1 MLSGEML
8 NSILSSNTEESREA
22 VIAYTRFLITERL
35 SSSNASIY
43 LKILQKN
50 IKESADIIFKN
61 RTPELLFS
69 SIKITR
75 ELITSGI
82 RILSDYKAKELYMPI
97 LLSLLSILKKGY
109 HNPSVG
115 LSVYKLS
122 VSDLHHIGKYLISNE
137 PRISDMIQ
145 DILEALACT
154 GEDKTLS
161 ICAKGILN
169 SILDNSKKLS
179 DVIPGVLLV

>member
-1 MLSGEML
+1 MLPGEML
-8 NSILSSNTEESREA
+8 NSILSSNTEESRGA
-22 VIAYTRFLITERL
+22 VIAYARFLITERL
-35 SSSNASIY
+35 SSSNAAIY

-50 IKESADIIFKN
+50 IKEAANIIFEN

-69 SIKITR
+69 NVKITR
-75 ELITSGI
+75 ELIVSGI
-82 RILSDYKAKELYMPI
+82 RILSEYKAKELYMPI
-97 LLSLLSILKKGY
+97 LLSLLGIFKNGY

-122 VSDLHHIGKYLISNE
+122 VSDLHHIGKYLILNE
-137 PRISDMIQ
+137 SRISEMIQ
-145 DILEALACT
+145 DILEALANT

-161 ICAKGILN
+161 GCARGILN
-169 SILDNSKKLS
+169 SILDNSKNLN